1 MKSTL
6 RPIAAVFAAIAS
18 SAALG
23 ADFATLT
30 RENAEVVF
38 ERRAKETVRFAV
50 YEMTN
55 ILSQVLG
62 GPVPAVNRPSGNGKV
77 SIVLGDNEWT
87 RAAGIDVGKLPL
99 DGFAVKTV
107 APDRICIAG
116 KDDSARLFSIV
127 FKGGGDIKHAH
138 ATLFGVYDFLER
150 QADCRFYY
158 PGLGTVVPRTDA
170 LKVPALDYTDA
181 PDFPIRNYYDPHS
194 DWPEGTEKGARGLN
208 YLRRRFETR
217 GIPCCHG
224 TIKFDYWHRFGES
237 HPEYFALKED
247 GKSRFTGGVDNGT
260 SYLKHGQLC
269 WSSGIVDEIY
279 RDAKSYL
286 TGEDAS
292 VRGVRGWAGSK
303 KFGWGQNC
311 KHGEFVDVMPN
322 DAFNGCWCEKCRPR
336 HRQGRNRMTDVVWE
350 ATAEI
355 ARRLQADGVKGVITQ
370 MAYSPYADVPN
381 VDIPTNVLVMVARR
395 GPWNKGN
402 PEAMEKEIASIRA
415 WVDKLRHKIWLWN
428 YTCNYGALN
437 LPSVPNGTPLAV
449 GEYYQRVAPLTVGT
463 FLESENDRWFYG
475 HLSSYVLSRVA
486 WRNSTDV
493 RAVLDEY
500 YVRMYGPAADEVR
513 HVFASV
519 EDVWLNRIATRF
531 VETPLGPEP
540 RPPSLHEIWTTIYT
554 PAVIG
559 RFREKV
565 ETGRAKLVRGSLEER
580 RLDVVD
586 REIVR
591 RLENASRAYL
601 DDISTARELK
611 LRKLDTAACQI
622 ITNGDFT
629 VKPRG
634 RFFGGWYGNKF
645 APLVRDEGVT
655 GGQCVMLEGSSN
667 GASVVC
673 QFLPQLK
680 PDTRYRLSYFV
691 KTENLFSKGKGGGAG
706 AVIMDAFN
714 NSFPAH
720 TRYSGTMD
728 WTHVWFD
735 LTTHPD
741 TNRRVRSYIRLVIS
755 ANTTGRA
762 WFDGVRLEEWPKT
775 GEPMGGRIRAGLR
788 EGERGKD
795 GERSKELAWHRA
807 KLNEIKASGGAYDL
821 VFIGDSAG
829 EGDIPANAG
838 RTLDLRYPGDRL
850 ADVLWRLENGELDGY
865 RAKRIVLRAGGN
877 NVLVNRA
884 AETAEAIV
892 SAVKLVRAKQPDAK
906 AELMAI
912 PPSGQDERWEER
924 SRSANRIL
932 KEFAARAG
940 IEWKED
946 GSSK

>member
-1 MKSTL
+1 MKISRECL
-6 RPIAAVFAAIAS
+6 
-18 SAALG
+18 SAALAVGVMTVAVG

-30 RENAEVVF
+30 KDNAEVVF

-55 ILSQVLG
+55 VLSQVLA
-62 GPVPAVNRPSGNGKV
+62 GPIPAVNRPSGNGKV

-87 RAAGIDVGKLPL
+87 RAAGIDVGALPL
-99 DGFAVKTV
+99 DGFAVKTA

-116 KDDSARLFSIV
+116 KDASDRLFSIV

-138 ATLFGVYDFLER
+138 ATLFGVYDFLEK
-150 QADCRFYY
+150 QANCRFYY

-170 LKVPALDYTDA
+170 LTIPALDYADA

-194 DWPEGTEKGARGLN
+194 KWPEGTEKGARGLN

-217 GIPCCHG
+217 GVPCCHG
-224 TIKFDYWHRFGES
+224 TIKFDYWRRFGES
-237 HPEYFALKED
+237 NPEYFALAEN
-247 GKSRFTGGVDNGT
+247 GKKRFTGGVDNGT
-260 SYLKHGQLC
+260 TYLKHGQLC
-269 WSSGIVDEIY
+269 WSSGVVDEIY
-279 RDAKSYL
+279 RDVKSYL
-286 TGEDAS
+286 TGEDPS
-292 VRGVRGWAGSK
+292 VRGIRGFSGSQ
-303 KFGWGQNC
+303 KFSWGQNC
-311 KHGEFVDVMPN
+311 KYGEFVDVMPN

-336 HRQGRNRMTDVVWE
+336 HRKGANRMTDVVWE

-355 ARRLQADGVKGVITQ
+355 ARRLQADGVKGTITQ
-370 MAYSPYADVPN
+370 MAYSPYADVPD

-402 PEAMEKEIASIRA
+402 PEAMEKEVASIRK

-428 YTCNYGALN
+428 YTCKYGQLD
-437 LPSVPNGTPLAV
+437 LKDIPNGTPLAV
-449 GEYYQRVAPLTVGT
+449 GEYYQKVAPLTVGM

-475 HLSSYVLSRVA
+475 HLASYVLSRVA
-486 WRNSTDV
+486 WRNTTDV
-493 RAVLDEY
+493 RALLDEY
-500 YVRMYGPAADEVR
+500 YSRMYGAAANEVR
-513 HVFASV
+513 QVFTAV
-519 EDVWLNRIATRF
+519 EKLWLNKVAARF
-531 VETPLGPEP
+531 VDTPLGPEA
-540 RPPSLHEIWTTIYT
+540 RPPSVHELWTKIYT
-554 PAVIG
+554 PELIALL
-559 RFREKV
+559 RERI
-565 ETGRAKLVRGSLEER
+565 ERGRAKLAAGSLEAR

-586 REIVR
+586 DEIVR
-591 RLENASRAYL
+591 RLERASRAYL
-601 DDISTARELK
+601 DDISPAREIS
-611 LRKLDTAACQI
+611 LRNLDTAACQI

-629 VKPRG
+629 AKPKG

-645 APLVRDEGVT
+645 APLVSDEGVT
-655 GGQCVMLEGSSN
+655 GGRCVMLDGSSN
-667 GASVVC
+667 GATVVC
-673 QFLPQLK
+673 QYLPKLK

-691 KTENLFSKGKGGGAG
+691 KTENVFSAGKGGGAG

-741 TNRRVRSYIRLVIS
+741 TNKRVKSYIRLVLS

-775 GEPMGGRIRAGLR
+775 GEPMGGRVVPALRQGDRGAG
-788 EGERGKD
+788 
-795 GERSKELAWHRA
+795 GERSRELAWHRERLA
-807 KLNEIKASGGAYDL
+807 EIKASDGAFDL
-821 VFIGDSAG
+821 VFIGDAAVDGDMPSAK
-829 EGDIPANAG
+829 DG

-884 AETAEAIV
+884 AETFEAIV
-892 SAVKLVRAKQPDAK
+892 NAARLVRTKQPDARL
-906 AELMAI
+906 ELRTI
-912 PPSGQDERWEER
+912 PPSGLDEAWEAR
-924 SRSANRIL
+924 NRAVNEAIRR
-932 KEFAARAG
+932 FADSEG
-940 IEWKED
+940 ID
-946 GSSK
+946 AH